1 VRAFVDD
8 ILVTGR
14 TEKLAG
20 YFNGDKH
27 IEHNPQIADN
37 LSGLDSALRSMAAQ
51 GIRMKY
57 ERVHKVLG
65 EGNFVLVV
73 SEGACGGKQTSFYD
87 LLRVESGKIAEHWDA
102 IETIPPHEQWKNA
115 NGKFGFHEESS
126 EGREKNRLGVCLR
139 NSSPRGMARLHQVVR
154 EISPRTRTNN
164 SAVLVTKKTP
174 SGRLL
179 VQLAEF

>member
-20 YFNGDKH
+20 YFNVDKH

-65 EGNFVLVV
+65 RGISCLW
-73 SEGACGGKQTSFYD
+73 SARMRAAGS
-87 LLRVESGKIAEHWDA
+87 RRRS
-102 IETIPPHEQWKNA
+102 TICCA
-115 NGKFGFHEESS
+115 
-126 EGREKNRLGVCLR
+126 
-139 NSSPRGMARLHQVVR
+139 
-154 EISPRTRTNN
+154 
-164 SAVLVTKKTP
+164 
-174 SGRLL
+174 
-179 VQLAEF
+179 

>member
-1 VRAFVDD
+1 VTSTRLREPATGARLLDD

-27 IEHNPQIADN
+27 IKHNPQIADN
-37 LSGLDSALRSMAAQ
+37 LSDLDSALRSMAAQ

-102 IETIPPHEQWKNA
+102 IEPFLPT
-115 NGKFGFHEESS
+115 S
-126 EGREKNRLGVCLR
+126 
-139 NSSPRGMARLHQVVR
+139 
-154 EISPRTRTNN
+154 
-164 SAVLVTKKTP
+164 
-174 SGRLL
+174 SGRMLMASSVL
-179 VQLAEF
+179 TRKAPKAERKTA